1 MNRRRFIQNMTAAV
15 AVADLGS
22 LPMKVQAAGQVGG
35 AQLPGL
41 FRFGDGRDWFF
52 EKRFGMFVHW
62 GLYSIPG
69 WHEQHQW
76 RKREERAE
84 YGKLAQQWNPV
95 EFNPNAWLDLAESA
109 GMRYLC
115 VTTKHHDGFCL
126 WDTKATTF
134 STMKPPFGKDVLR
147 MLSDACHQR
156 DFPLCLYYSIADWHN
171 PNYPNQGRHH
181 ELPPQSGDRPDLIKY
196 TEFVKTQVRELCSNY
211 GQIHGFWWDMNVDQY
226 RDRSINDL
234 IRRLQPDAVI
244 NNRGYDEGDFG
255 TPEREFEK
263 DEDAVLKRP
272 TEACNSIGIESWGY
286 RSDEDFYSD
295 GHLLRSLDRYLARG
309 ANYLLNVG
317 PTGAGAIPPEADAML
332 RRIGVW
338 YNAVKES
345 FLDAEPAPG
354 LTTNRNVLL
363 TRRGNTIYVHL
374 CRVPVAEAVKL
385 NPMRVA
391 PKSAILLNDGRPVE
405 FAVDLVPSEH
415 VDFTPCLRLRKL
427 PVNEMSNSVL
437 VVKLEFD
444 RPILP
449 DVVRAGAEP
458 DARVR

>member
-1 MNRRRFIQNMTAAV
+1 MTAAV

-286 RSDEDFYSD
+286 RSDEDFLQRWSSAPIF
-295 GHLLRSLDRYLARG
+295 GSLPGTRSQLPSERWPD
-309 ANYLLNVG
+309 
-317 PTGAGAIPPEADAML
+317 
-332 RRIGVW
+332 
-338 YNAVKES
+338 
-345 FLDAEPAPG
+345 
-354 LTTNRNVLL
+354 
-363 TRRGNTIYVHL
+363 RRGSDSPRSRRNAPAHR
-374 CRVPVAEAVKL
+374 RVV
-385 NPMRVA
+385 
-391 PKSAILLNDGRPVE
+391 
-405 FAVDLVPSEH
+405 
-415 VDFTPCLRLRKL
+415 
-427 PVNEMSNSVL
+427 
-437 VVKLEFD
+437 
-444 RPILP
+444 
-449 DVVRAGAEP
+449 
-458 DARVR
+458 

>member
-1 MNRRRFIQNMTAAV
+1 
-15 AVADLGS
+15 
-22 LPMKVQAAGQVGG
+22 
-35 AQLPGL
+35 
-41 FRFGDGRDWFF
+41 
-52 EKRFGMFVHW
+52 
-62 GLYSIPG
+62 
-69 WHEQHQW
+69 
-76 RKREERAE
+76 
-84 YGKLAQQWNPV
+84 
-95 EFNPNAWLDLAESA
+95 
-109 GMRYLC
+109 
-115 VTTKHHDGFCL
+115 
-126 WDTKATTF
+126 
-134 STMKPPFGKDVLR
+134 
-147 MLSDACHQR
+147 
-156 DFPLCLYYSIADWHN
+156 
-171 PNYPNQGRHH
+171 
-181 ELPPQSGDRPDLIKY
+181 
-196 TEFVKTQVRELCSNY
+196 
-211 GQIHGFWWDMNVDQY
+211 
-226 RDRSINDL
+226 
-234 IRRLQPDAVI
+234 
-244 NNRGYDEGDFG
+244 
-255 TPEREFEK
+255 
-263 DEDAVLKRP
+263 
-272 TEACNSIGIESWGY
+272 
-286 RSDEDFYSD
+286 
-295 GHLLRSLDRYLARG
+295 
-309 ANYLLNVG
+309 
-317 PTGAGAIPPEADAML
+317 ML